1 MLLMLSNSFAQTKKE
16 TIALLNAIKKETYG
30 IHASFTDKKITGY
43 KGSDSVQI
51 AWKNI
56 SYVETVGKYTLYIGS
71 NQKDIKGNDIIIFL
85 NITDDEAKK
94 KLINYI
100 RHMSKLS
107 GAKQTE

>member
-16 TIALLNAIKKETYG
+16 TLALLNAIKKESYG

-56 SYVETVGKYTLYIGS
+56 SYVETIGKYTLYIVS
-71 NQKDIKGNDIIIFL
+71 NQKDNKGNDITIFL

-100 RHMSKLS
+100 RHMSKLN